1 MWKSKLLKQTGVC
14 VIVVLALLLARSVN
28 VPQLNRGSEAAIAY
42 LSKNYTVSDAMT
54 FAKNSIATIAK
65 TPVTVTNAVLST
77 KEEGKY
83 GKPADEAKE
92 GETVSVYAVGAGTIS
107 AVGENEK
114 IGKFIKI
121 NHGDEAESIYGNCT
135 SIYVKELD
143 RVKKGQVIATFK
155 KEPDTEFYYSFRNL
169 D

>member
-1 MWKSKLLKQTGVC
+1 M
-14 VIVVLALLLARSVN
+14 
-28 VPQLNRGSEAAIAY
+28 
-42 LSKNYTVSDAMT
+42 
-54 FAKNSIATIAK
+54 
-65 TPVTVTNAVLST
+65 ST
-77 KEEGKY
+77 KDEGKY

-121 NHGDEAESIYGNCT
+121 NHGDEAESIYGNCA

-155 KEPDTEFYYSFRNL
+155 KEGDTEFYYSFRNL